1 MPNEYDFGGYATRND
16 LRCADGL
23 TIRRD
28 AFKEQDG
35 MKVPLVWSH
44 SHDDPAKVLGHGI
57 LENRADG
64 VYVYGKFNETESG
77 KNAKQLVQSGDVDS
91 LSIYANQLKKRG
103 SDVLH
108 GAIRE
113 VSLVLAGANPGARID
128 NISFSHDDDDDYDDG
143 EALIFNNDKIEL
155 KHSAEEAAKEDVK
168 MAANKEKTVA
178 DVIDEMTDEQ
188 KNVMYYLIGKAIDE
202 KGGAAPDDDDDTDE
216 EDDEEMKHNA
226 FENDTETTALSH
238 EDMKGILTRAKQLGS
253 MREAVDEAI
262 DNGVIAHA
270 ADDDYTGRPITA
282 TYGINNI
289 DYLMPEYHNLNN
301 PPAFL
306 KQNDNWVNVVMNGVH
321 HTPFAR
327 IKTQFADTTMDEA
340 RAKGY
345 DKGKVKLEEVF
356 TLLKRSTDPQTVYK
370 KQKMDRDDIIDITDF
385 DVVAWIKTEMRRK
398 LDEELARAFLIGD
411 GRLSSSD
418 DKIHE
423 EHIRP
428 IVSDHDLFTIK
439 HIITLTDAEKTEI
452 GDDTE
457 VLAGTIARKLLA
469 SAIRSRKDYQGSG
482 NLTFFT
488 TEDVLSNL
496 ILLED
501 GIGRRIY
508 NSETDV
514 ANALR
519 VKRIVTVPPMENMTD
534 ADGNQIL
541 GIMVDLSDYNVGAD
555 KGGAVNMFDDFD
567 IDYNQQKY
575 LIETRCSGALTVPKS
590 AIVFKYAAE

>member
-1 MPNEYDFGGYATRND
+1 MPKEYDFGGYATRND

-44 SHDDPAKVLGHGI
+44 THDDPAKVLGHGI
-57 LENRADG
+57 LENREDG

-77 KNAKQLVQSGDVDS
+77 KNAKQLVMSGDVDS

-103 SDVLH
+103 NDVLH

-128 NISFSHDDDDDYDDG
+128 NLSFAHDDDEDYDDG
-143 EALIFNNDKIEL
+143 EALIFNNDKLEL
-155 KHSAEEAAKEDVK
+155 RHADEQPAPKEDKK
-168 MAANKEKTVA
+168 MPEQKEKTVK
-178 DVIDEMTDEQ
+178 DVFDELTEEQ
-188 KNVMYYLIGKAIDE
+188 KNVVYYMIGQALE
-202 KGGAAPDDDDDTDE
+202 GKGETGKDE
-216 EDDEEMKHNA
+216 EDDAEMKHNA
-226 FENDTETTALSH
+226 FEKDTETTALSH
-238 EDMKGILTRAKQLGS
+238 DDMKQIMARAKQLGS
-253 MREAVDEAI
+253 MKEAVDEAI

-282 TYGINNI
+282 TYGINNL
-289 DYLMPEYHNLNN
+289 DYLMPEYRNLNN

-345 DKGKVKLEEVF
+345 DKGNIKTEEVF

-508 NSETDV
+508 SSEAEV

-534 ADGNQIL
+534 SDGNQIL